1 MDTIYI
7 ITYRLKKIDGG
18 YYYDP
23 CIDPTNINEI
33 KLLACND
40 LVALQNENIEILDM
54 LNSICDVVIV
64 PVSYEVFSELEK
76 DLKTLLSNAECAIN
90 EAVEKM
96 EAAYK
101 VMGIEE
107 FDAEQVKA
115 QMLGQTLSYGN
126 AGKVIN
132 DNYQVVD
139 REDNYVI
146 YDEDDDYDEDD
157 EDDYDDFDDDIN

>member
-1 MDTIYI
+1 
-7 ITYRLKKIDGG
+7 
-18 YYYDP
+18 
-23 CIDPTNINEI
+23 
-33 KLLACND
+33 
-40 LVALQNENIEILDM
+40 
-54 LNSICDVVIV
+54 
-64 PVSYEVFSELEK
+64 
-76 DLKTLLSNAECAIN
+76 
-90 EAVEKM
+90 M

-126 AGKVIN
+126 TGKVIN